1 VTEELRRGWIP
12 PGTDVES
19 TRTADGMADHGAV
32 MKRTVCTYAVGAEK
46 FRAMAL
52 AMLVS
57 VREHAAGSVDRYIVF
72 TDCLR
77 WRSVPDWV
85 ELVLLDCEVSADR
98 DANWAIKPLLLSHP
112 SVAQDL
118 LLYIDADTTVYSDVI
133 GRCFQWIQDRSLLV
147 YMDFL
152 EPDQNWGPIN
162 LLSVYQQAGY
172 DARNLKINA
181 GIIGRAPDAL
191 GRAMQRLYGKLF
203 AEGELRRFF
212 ADEMYRRNDEPYL
225 GLAVQLAYRELGIP
239 QAETLHDLSVQDY
252 ALTIGANPALFRV
265 SGGPI
270 IRVSWYPTDIVRPA
284 MVHWISSTQYFQ
296 YRRILWTSLWRAAL
310 FRPWWVVLVRDEV
323 FTLKKRLR
331 MKFQGFMGKRG

>member
-1 VTEELRRGWIP
+1 
-12 PGTDVES
+12 
-19 TRTADGMADHGAV
+19 
-32 MKRTVCTYAVGAEK
+32 
-46 FRAMAL
+46 
-52 AMLVS
+52 MLVS

-203 AEGELRRFF
+203 AEGGLRRFF

-252 ALTIGANPALFRV
+252 ALTIGANPAPRDGALDLQYSVLSVPPDSLDVLMACRVVPAVVGGSGPRRGLYPQKTFENEISGFYGEARVIFGGTLF
-265 SGGPI
+265 G
-270 IRVSWYPTDIVRPA
+270 
-284 MVHWISSTQYFQ
+284 
-296 YRRILWTSLWRAAL
+296 L
-310 FRPWWVVLVRDEV
+310 LVRDVVESHAEQCRRYQRWENRRGFLISPES
-323 FTLKKRLR
+323 FTSGTPRDDNATR
-331 MKFQGFMGKRG
+331 RVCI

>member
-1 VTEELRRGWIP
+1 
-12 PGTDVES
+12 
-19 TRTADGMADHGAV
+19 M
-32 MKRTVCTYAVGAEK
+32 
-46 FRAMAL
+46 
-52 AMLVS
+52 
-57 VREHAAGSVDRYIVF
+57 
-72 TDCLR
+72 
-77 WRSVPDWV
+77 PDWV

-203 AEGELRRFF
+203 AEGGLRRFF
-212 ADEMYRRNDEPYL
+212 ADEIYRRNDEPYL

-252 ALTIGANPALFRV
+252 ALTIGANPRV
-265 SGGPI
+265 
-270 IRVSWYPTDIVRPA
+270 VSSESWTDNPCFVVSTDIVRPA

-296 YRRILWTSLWRAAL
+296 YRRILWTSLWRSAL
-310 FRPWWVVLVRDEV
+310 FRQWWTVLLQDEILV
-323 FTLKKRLR
+323 LRRRLQLKLR
-331 MKFQGFMGKRG
+331 RYRRTD

>member
-1 VTEELRRGWIP
+1 
-12 PGTDVES
+12 
-19 TRTADGMADHGAV
+19 MADHGAV

-191 GRAMQRLYGKLF
+191 GRAMQR
-203 AEGELRRFF
+203 
-212 ADEMYRRNDEPYL
+212 
-225 GLAVQLAYRELGIP
+225 
-239 QAETLHDLSVQDY
+239 
-252 ALTIGANPALFRV
+252 
-265 SGGPI
+265 
-270 IRVSWYPTDIVRPA
+270 
-284 MVHWISSTQYFQ
+284 
-296 YRRILWTSLWRAAL
+296 
-310 FRPWWVVLVRDEV
+310 
-323 FTLKKRLR
+323 
-331 MKFQGFMGKRG
+331 